1 MKSLRKQLSLSILLV
16 LFLSIFLIG
25 ILSNWFIN
33 REFEKYITQ
42 LGIERRE
49 NVVEELSQQYDG
61 FKRNWK
67 LDYVHA
73 IGMNALYDGYIIKLY
88 DIGGNMVWDA
98 ENHDMTLC
106 GQIMNEISVRMEER
120 GSKGGFVDNFY
131 ELSQN
136 GKKMGSVSIKYYG
149 PFFMN
154 EADFDFINV
163 MNKVLIVIGVLSGV
177 CAVIVGCFLARRISR
192 PVTKTAYIAKQISEG
207 NYNIRFEPGTRI
219 KELDDLAAAINQ
231 LSDALGKQESLR
243 KRLTADVAHELRTPL
258 TSLSSHLEAMMEGLW
273 EPTPQRL
280 YSCFEEVKR
289 LGTLVADLEQL
300 ARMESENLILKKSR
314 IDLSGLVKIVSE
326 TMNGEIKKKNQSF
339 EMEGETVFV
348 EADKDRISQV
358 IANLLSNAVKYTPE
372 GGSIKVL
379 VSETPKYGI
388 IKVIDNGIGIPEREL
403 PLIFERFYRSDKS
416 RDRRTG
422 GAGIGLAIVKSIVT
436 AHGGTVTAESSKEE
450 GSCFTVSIPK
460 GEVYDLMKK

>member
-1 MKSLRKQLSLSILLV
+1 MNSLKKQLSLSIFLV
-16 LFLSIFLIG
+16 LLLTVFLIG

-33 REFEKYITQ
+33 REFEKYMTQ

-49 NVVEELSQQYDG
+49 NVVEELSHQYDSL
-61 FKRNWK
+61 KRNWK

-98 ENHDMTLC
+98 ENHDMSLC
-106 GQIMNEISVRMEER
+106 GQIMDEISVRMEER
-120 GSKGGFVDNFY
+120 GSKGGFVDNTY
-131 ELSQN
+131 ELTQN
-136 GKKMGSVSIKYYG
+136 GKKTGSVSIKYYG

-163 MNKVLIVIGVLSGV
+163 MNKVLIFIGVLSGICPV
-177 CAVIVGCFLARRISR
+177 AVGCLLARRISR

-231 LSDALGKQESLR
+231 LSDALGKQENLR

-273 EPTPQRL
+273 DPTPERL

-300 ARMESENLILKKSR
+300 ARMESENLTLKKSR
-314 IDLSGLVKIVSE
+314 IDLFSLVKVVSE

-339 EMEGETVFV
+339 QMEGKPVFV

-358 IANLLSNAVKYTPE
+358 LANLLSNAVKYTPE

-379 VSETPKYGI
+379 VSETSKYGI
-388 IKVIDNGIGIPEREL
+388 IKVTDNGIGIPEREL

-422 GAGIGLAIVKSIVT
+422 GAGIGLAIVKSIVE

-450 GSCFTVSIPK
+450 GSCFTVSIPFSQ
-460 GEVYDLMKK
+460 GFQ

>member
-120 GSKGGFVDNFY
+120 GSKGGFVDNSY
-131 ELSQN
+131 ELTQN

-177 CAVIVGCFLARRISR
+177 CAVVVGGFLARRISR

-231 LSDALGKQESLR
+231 LSDALGKQENLR

-273 EPTPQRL
+273 DPTPERL

-300 ARMESENLILKKSR
+300 ARMESENLTLKKSQ
-314 IDLSGLVKIVSE
+314 IDLSGLMKIVSE

-339 EMEGETVFV
+339 QMEGETVFV

-372 GGSIKVL
+372 GGSIKVQ
-379 VSETPKYGI
+379 VSENPKYGI

-436 AHGGTVTAESSKEE
+436 AHGGTVIAESTKEE
-450 GSCFTVSIPK
+450 GSCFTVTIPK
-460 GEVYDLMKK
+460 GEVINR